1 MCIDGDFD
9 LQWLYST
16 LKIPKTDIDMEK
28 PWFPVRKIILRNNG
42 LFASMLVYRL
52 VTGDRMENNYNQ
64 QYVILCDYGSQHV
77 DFSGWPKTM

>member
-1 MCIDGDFD
+1 
-9 LQWLYST
+9 
-16 LKIPKTDIDMEK
+16 
-28 PWFPVRKIILRNNG
+28 
-42 LFASMLVYRL
+42 MLVYRL